1 MVAQIPYI
9 LCIHIELLAPVG
21 VDGQVIVVALV
32 EDEADVAR
40 KGSFALVVE
49 EFDLSEIHV
58 DIDHFLAVFIGM
70 NQILLILR
78 NFYLVFAAQELDGAV
93 AIHLCF
99 EGVGGTLLLHNVD
112 VVGNHAHADGLSHLE
127 MLVVLN
133 QKFATLVA
141 FGKHL
146 VVYALEDG

>member
-21 VDGQVIVVALV
+21 VDGQVIVVAFV
-32 EDEADVAR
+32 KDEADVAR

-93 AIHLCF
+93 SIHLCF
-99 EGVGGTLLLHNVD
+99 EGVGGALLLHDVD
-112 VVGNHAHADGLSHLE
+112 VVWNHAHADGLSHLE

-133 QKFATLVA
+133 QEFATLVA
-141 FGKHL
+141 LGKHL